1 MEVNNIRALRTK
13 TIMSQT
19 ELSEKIG
26 VSQQAVANWESGK
39 ASPRADKLPK
49 LAEVLGCKIE
59 DLFEQKENTAPAV

>member
-1 MEVNNIRALRTK
+1 MVKIKTLREK
-13 TIMSQT
+13 TGITQGCLAEEM
-19 ELSEKIG
+19 G
-26 VSQQAVANWESGK
+26 VKQSAIAAWESGK